1 MVSLKLAIMLSVWSD
16 INYFDQ
22 NETIQSIIYN
32 SGDILVITFPQ
43 NVTLK
48 DKNYLFKLGTN
59 MSKEMELTLK
69 VGVGFFITSQLKLTT
84 IQRAAVQL

>member
-1 MVSLKLAIMLSVWSD
+1 MLSVWSD
-16 INYFDQ
+16 LNYFDQ
-22 NETIQSIIYN
+22 NETIQSIVYI

-48 DKNYLFKLGTN
+48 DKNDHFKLGTN

-69 VGVGFFITSQLKLTT
+69 VGVGICITSQLKLTS